1 MNHIVKLWPLP
12 LFRSNKL
19 SPRHSL
25 LKRQLKKYF
34 PHSDKASC
42 KFQRFVEAVDISYQ
56 QFDEDR
62 ILLERSLEITSEELL
77 KRKKL
82 LKGELETIR
91 SAKEALRVSE
101 ERYALA
107 LRGTND
113 GIWDYNLQTGEFYV
127 SERFRKIAHLA
138 PETKFN
144 STRDWLRI
152 IHPHDVSK
160 VRQVIE
166 KHVTGVTP
174 HIETEHRIRQDKH
187 EVWVRVRG
195 LAIYDQ
201 DGKAYR
207 VAGSI
212 TDITEQKD
220 FEALLEYQALN
231 DPLTGLPNRT
241 LLQDKLKHLIKATKR
256 NSDHNFAILFIDI
269 DRFKNIND
277 SLGHQKGDQL
287 LVSIANRLLS
297 SVREQDTVA
306 RLGGDEFCI
315 LVDHLKSLNDI
326 TNFVKKILRQLST
339 PFDLKGQEILT
350 SASIGIAVSNSNYDR
365 AEEMLRN
372 ADLAMYRAKT
382 QGKNRYVIFDR
393 EMYDEM
399 LRVLEIEKLIRKSLQ
414 ANQFELHFQ
423 PIVSLKQNNIVA
435 CECLLRM
442 PKASKIAIQ
451 DLIHIAEESGQIVEL
466 GEWVFRQACKFSQ
479 WLVAEEIDIRVFV
492 NISAKQFQY
501 GSIGDRLIDIIHE
514 TKANPN
520 NLGVEITES
529 ILLGHEIEAIDNLKK
544 LRAEGLHLSIDDFGT
559 GYSSLSYLNRFP
571 VHSLKI
577 DRSFLTGIPRNR
589 DNNKISEAIV
599 RLSHSL
605 ALNVVAE
612 GIETQEQYEFL
623 LENRCDFAQ
632 GYYISHPVDR
642 HDFLYLY
649 RKYRHQI

>member
-1 MNHIVKLWPLP
+1 M
-12 LFRSNKL
+12 S
-19 SPRHSL
+19 SE
-25 LKRQLKKYF
+25 
-34 PHSDKASC
+34 
-42 KFQRFVEAVDISYQ
+42 FQRFIEAVDISYQ

-77 KRKKL
+77 KKKKF

-91 SAKEALRVSE
+91 STKEALRVSE

-107 LRGTND
+107 LRGAND
-113 GIWDYNLQTGEFYV
+113 GIWDYNLQTGELYV
-127 SERFRKIAHLA
+127 SERFRKIAHLT
-138 PETKFN
+138 PEAKFN
-144 STRDWLRI
+144 STRDWLRS
-152 IHPHDVSK
+152 IHPHDVGK

-166 KHVTGVTP
+166 KHVTGVIP
-174 HIETEHRIRQDKH
+174 HIETEYRICQDEH

-195 LAIYDQ
+195 LAIRDQ
-201 DGKAYR
+201 NGKAYR

-241 LLQDKLKHLIKATKR
+241 LLQDKLRHLIKTTKR
-256 NSDHNFAILFIDI
+256 NSDHKFAILFIDI

-287 LVSIANRLLS
+287 LVSIANRLLNA
-297 SVREQDTVA
+297 VREQDTVA

-315 LVDHLKSLNDI
+315 LVDNLKSLSDI
-326 TNFVKKILRQLST
+326 INFVKKVLRQLST

-382 QGKNRYVIFDR
+382 QGKNRYAIFDR
-393 EMYDEM
+393 KMYDEM
-399 LRVLEIEKLIRKSLQ
+399 LRVLEVEKLIRKSLQ
-414 ANQFELHFQ
+414 TNQFELYFQ
-423 PIVSLKQNNIVA
+423 PIVSLKQNDIVA

-501 GSIGDRLIDIIHE
+501 GSIGDRLIDIIRE

-605 ALNVVAE
+605 ALNVIAE

-623 LENRCDFAQ
+623 LDNRCDFAQ
-632 GYYISHPVDR
+632 GYYIGPPVDR
-642 HDFLYLY
+642 HDFLDIY
-649 RKYRHQI
+649 RKYRHQT